1 MFEQNLYD
9 EIADIHQRKLQA
21 SKDLGELLR
30 RVSQTDLHEPI
41 ARLHANAQRNVLLAQ
56 RLVEIVS

>member
-21 SKDLGELLR
+21 SQELGEFLR
-30 RVSQTDLHEPI
+30 RVAQTDLREPI
-41 ARLHANAQRNVLLAQ
+41 ARLHANARRNVQLSQ
-56 RLVEIVS
+56 RLMEIVS